1 MWRFSQQTEH
11 TVLYYFQPRSLVH
24 KSLLKYQHSLVIIP
38 EERNSSLNS
47 SSKSALAF
55 TSEDEEYNTIFLEYL
70 SSHSVMEAMGVPHST
85 ASLEENT
92 AFDEGVPQDQED
104 QRTQSTKRPPTPTK
118 RNSKAINPFSMAN
131 PAYKKAF
138 DDAYARAKALN
149 ERRRAE
155 RAARE
160 QGEQQEQKQA
170 QSNNTTS
177 TTAPTQ
183 AERDVS
189 PPNFDLSENLPLD
202 DVKMA
207 EADNNNAG
215 ADSESSEQSAP
226 APAPAITPIIQ
237 SSKRN
242 PKANPGAVN
251 ANLRALDRSGKP
263 CHKWECKDFQ
273 IKSFTGVT
281 WSLPTWRPKETA
293 VDAKKDVK
301 SDSCTLGVHEDGNGR
316 TSRPRSALHL
326 SVLSSFGDGD
336 GDDDLMN
343 QEDN

>member
-1 MWRFSQQTEH
+1 M
-11 TVLYYFQPRSLVH
+11 L
-24 KSLLKYQHSLVIIP
+24 

-47 SSKSALAF
+47 STRGALAF
-55 TSEDEEYNTIFLEYL
+55 TSEDEEHNTIFLEYL
-70 SSHSVMEAMGVPHST
+70 SSHSVMEATDVPHST

-92 AFDEGVPQDQED
+92 AFDEGTPQDPED
-104 QRTQSTKRPPTPTK
+104 QRTQSAKRPLTPTK
-118 RNSKAINPFSMAN
+118 RINPYSMTK

-138 DDAYARAKALN
+138 DDACAKVEARIEK
-149 ERRRAE
+149 RRAE

-170 QSNNTTS
+170 QSNNR
-177 TTAPTQ
+177 
-183 AERDVS
+183 AERGVS
-189 PPNFDLSENLPLD
+189 PLIVVLGENLPLG
-202 DVKMA
+202 DVKMV
-207 EADNNNAG
+207 EADDDIDNAG
-215 ADSESSEQSAP
+215 ADSESSEQST
-226 APAPAITPIIQ
+226 PAPAITPIIQ

-263 CHKWECKDFQ
+263 CRKWEYKDCQ

-281 WSLPTWRPKETA
+281 WSLPTWHRKETA
-293 VDAKKDVK
+293 IDAKKDVK
-301 SDSCTLGVHEDGNGR
+301 SDSCTSGVHEDGNGR

-326 SVLSSFGDGD
+326 SVLSSIGDDD

-343 QEDN
+343 QEGN